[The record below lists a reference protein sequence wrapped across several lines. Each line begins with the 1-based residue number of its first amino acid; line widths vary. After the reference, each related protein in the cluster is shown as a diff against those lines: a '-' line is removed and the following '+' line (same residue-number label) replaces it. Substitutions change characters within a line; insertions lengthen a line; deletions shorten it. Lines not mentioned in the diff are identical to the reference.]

1 MEEFND
7 KLQIYYKGKLIQ
19 IHDISNNPIN
29 YTSKHYEQTI
39 KNAIKQEEL
48 ETVVTTNLKIMD
60 TLLESRTV
68 YVSKEEAITSKEKLV
83 AYLINHGSYS
93 TYIKQFISSLNKE
106 ERIILFEEIRK
117 LLPYI
122 KDEEQFFM
130 AFKHC
135 VVKHDLR
142 SLRMYFWIED
152 SLCNYDLLNEEGL
165 NLIRNEFNE
174 EIDQHSKEMM
184 NQWR

>member
-1 MEEFND
+1 M
-7 KLQIYYKGKLIQ
+7 
-19 IHDISNNPIN
+19 
-29 YTSKHYEQTI
+29 
-39 KNAIKQEEL
+39 A
-48 ETVVTTNLKIMD
+48 
-60 TLLESRTV
+60 
-68 YVSKEEAITSKEKLV
+68 
-83 AYLINHGSYS
+83 
-93 TYIKQFISSLNKE
+93 
-106 ERIILFEEIRK
+106 
-117 LLPYI
+117 YI

-130 AFKHC
+130 AFKHWF
-135 VVKHDLR
+135 VKHDLR